1 MKRKLIRFVSY
12 ILISTILLLCFIPV
26 IGAQENPGVKI
37 ISDKK
42 DNKLILSLYYE
53 NAEKMQSTWFTLGYD
68 YNLIKPSELTH
79 KNGADAGMWIK
90 ALTEEKYMEA
100 HNFIDN
106 TVLYSGAFLDDI
118 SGMKE
123 NARQVHFADII
134 FDIENGK
141 SADVNGS
148 AVTFDGVICI
158 DGVHHKIKTE
168 YIIDPLT
175 DPSLPAKRI
184 SGDIDNDSKIS
195 ASDARRILRY
205 SVALEDISKD
215 DIAYADID
223 LNSQVTAADA
233 RLALRASVSLEE
245 LNGHYF
251 TSENG
256 KYFCAYCKKSVEIKL
271 CHIHKYI
278 YKDCYS
284 TGVCECGVTDA
295 AVRGHIYS
303 ASSPKCSVC
312 KIDVIS
318 MIDKAE
324 TVLDYSE
331 RISIYRKNAESACK
345 NGDWY
350 TVIEAALYINVYYE
364 DIISTLKNCDE
375 LAKTR
380 EEFEK
385 AHKITDKAADSIVA
399 ASGDISVSRANAEKV
414 YAAVNKTDEYEKTA
428 LKYLDDTAGM
438 YIK

>member
-1 MKRKLIRFVSY
+1 MKRQLIKTISY
-12 ILISTILLLCFIPV
+12 ILITVILIMCFVPV
-26 IGAQENPGVKI
+26 IGAQEKPGIKI
-37 ISDKK
+37 VSDKK

-53 NAEKMQSTWFTLGYD
+53 NADKMQSTWFTLGYD
-68 YNLIKPSELTH
+68 YKLITPSELTH
-79 KNGADAGMWIK
+79 KNGADADMWTK
-90 ALTEEKYMEA
+90 AMTEEKYMEA

-106 TVLYSGAFLDDI
+106 TVLYSGAFLEDI
-118 SGMKE
+118 SAVKE
-123 NARQVHFADII
+123 NALSVHFADVI

-148 AVTFDGVICI
+148 AVTFEGVICI
-158 DGVHHKIKTE
+158 GGVHHEIKAE

-175 DPSLPAKRI
+175 DPDLPAKRY
-184 SGDIDNDSKIS
+184 SGDVDNDGRVT
-195 ASDARRILRY
+195 ASDARKILRY

-215 DIAYADID
+215 NIAYADID
-223 LNSQVTAADA
+223 LNGQVTAADA

-256 KYFCAYCKKSVEIKL
+256 KYICGYCKKSVEITL
-271 CHIHKYI
+271 AHIHKYS
-278 YKDCYS
+278 YADCYS
-284 TGVCECGVTDA
+284 TGVCECGVTDSH
-295 AVRGHIYS
+295 VRGHVYS

-324 TVLDYSE
+324 ATLNYAE
-331 RISIYRKNAESACK
+331 RISIYRENTEKAYE

-375 LAKTR
+375 LAKTL

-414 YAAVNKTDEYEKTA
+414 YTAVNKTDEYEKTA